1 MKENRHL
8 PPIYKNKFDIWLHA
22 ATCKTLPCIIVK
34 LILIA
39 ECNGYR
45 REKKNRNLL
54 HHNTLEIGSL
64 LVSLSLSVLILR
76 LPGLDVMWNA
86 KRQHKYR
93 ALTVAPLFTSD
104 TNTQSPAR
112 VAQSCGV

>member
-1 MKENRHL
+1 M
-8 PPIYKNKFDIWLHA
+8 
-22 ATCKTLPCIIVK
+22 AT
-34 LILIA
+34 
-39 ECNGYR
+39 E
-45 REKKNRNLL
+45 EKKKPRNLL

-86 KRQHKYR
+86 KRRHKYR

-104 TNTQSPAR
+104 TNTHMLRSP
-112 VAQSCGV
+112 VAFGFVLGVS